1 MVMIPFFRKGSLTI
15 WLSLSGEM
23 WLYLGLG
30 VSGLRLTAL
39 EVGRWGLGLRLGSKS
54 VPFRLSPETVLYQA
68 KVSGKP
74 SPQSPV
80 KQKTNNILLTSK
92 PLEQKKL

>member
-68 KVSGKP
+68 KVS
-74 SPQSPV
+74 PQSPV